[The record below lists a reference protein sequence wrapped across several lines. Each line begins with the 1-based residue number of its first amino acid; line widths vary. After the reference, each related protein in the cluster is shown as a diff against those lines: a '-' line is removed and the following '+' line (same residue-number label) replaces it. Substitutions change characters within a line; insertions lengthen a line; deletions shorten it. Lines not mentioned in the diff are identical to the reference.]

1 MSLIVDASVAVK
13 WFAAEEG
20 SDRAEALLESR
31 EALIAPDLVLAEV
44 SNVMWKKFRRG
55 LLPPDQVVATAR
67 RLPQYFE
74 QLIPIEELVERAAEL
89 TVTLDHPVYDCFYL
103 ALAERER
110 LPLISADSR
119 LLALLGRH
127 MLIDARLL

>member
-13 WFAAEEG
+13 WFAAEDG
-20 SDRAEALLESR
+20 SDRAEALLATG

-44 SNVMWKKFRRG
+44 SNVMWKKLRRG
-55 LLPPDQVVATAR
+55 LLSPDQVVAAAQ

-74 QLIPIEELVERAAEL
+74 RLIAISELVERATDL
-89 TVTLDHPVYDCFYL
+89 TITLDHPVYDCFYL

-110 LPLISADSR
+110 LPLVSADSR

-127 MLIDARLL
+127 RLIEARPL

>member
-20 SDRAEALLESR
+20 SDRAEALLETG

-44 SNVMWKKFRRG
+44 SNVMWKKLHRG
-55 LLPPDQVVATAR
+55 LLPPDQLVAAAR
-67 RLPQYFE
+67 RLPRYFE
-74 QLIPIEELVERAAEL
+74 QLIPLGELVERATEL
-89 TVTLDHPVYDCFYL
+89 TITLDHPVYDCFYL

-127 MLIDARLL
+127 RLIDARPL

>member
-13 WFAAEEG
+13 WFAAEDG
-20 SDRAEALLESR
+20 SDRAEALLATG

-44 SNVMWKKFRRG
+44 SNVMWKKLRRG
-55 LLPPDQVVATAR
+55 LLSPDQVVAAAR

-74 QLIPIEELVERAAEL
+74 RLIVIGELVERATDL
-89 TVTLDHPVYDCFYL
+89 TVMLDHPVYDCFYL

-110 LPLISADSR
+110 LPLVSADGR

-127 MLIDARLL
+127 RLIEARPL

>member
-13 WFAAEEG
+13 WFAAEEN
-20 SDRAEALLESR
+20 SDRARALFASG

-44 SNVMWKKFRRG
+44 SNVMWKKLRRG
-55 LLPPDQVVATAR
+55 LLPPDQVMTAAR

-74 QLIPIEELVERAAEL
+74 RLIPIGELVERATEL
-89 TVTLDHPVYDCFYL
+89 TITLDHPVYDCFYL

-110 LPLISADSR
+110 LPLVSADNR
-119 LLALLGRH
+119 LLALLGRRR
-127 MLIDARLL
+127 LIDARPL